1 MEMITLLAAQPALMV
16 GAMTVLGLLVG
27 SFLNVVVYRLPIMVE
42 REWRG
47 DCRALLEL
55 PDDGSTSEAFDLV
68 RPRSRCPHCATPIG
82 ALENIPLLSYL
93 VLGGRCRHCRVA
105 ISKRYPLVEATGGLL
120 GGLAAWRF
128 GYATD
133 ADSTLWLL
141 RALAAACYAWTLVAL
156 ALIDFDTR
164 YLFDNITQPLLWAGL
179 ACSFFGLF
187 APDLGSA
194 VLGAM
199 AGYLSLWSIY
209 WAFKLATGKEGM
221 GYGDFKL
228 LAALGAWLGWQA
240 LPALILLSSVIGA
253 VIGIGA
259 IVSGLTKRGQPIPFG
274 PFLAAAG
281 LVAMFFDEALAGLFR
296 SGASL

>member
-1 MEMITLLAAQPALMV
+1 METLTLLAAQPALMV

-27 SFLNVVVYRLPIMVE
+27 SFLNVVIHRLPVMVE
-42 REWRG
+42 REWRS
-47 DCRALLEL
+47 DCRSLLEL
-55 PDDGSTSEAFDLV
+55 GDGDSPPEPFDLV
-68 RPRSRCPHCATPIG
+68 RPRSRCPKCGTQITAM
-82 ALENIPLLSYL
+82 ENIPLLSYL

-105 ISKRYPLVEATGGLL
+105 ISKRYPLVEASGGLL
-120 GGLAAWRF
+120 GGLAAWHF
-128 GYATD
+128 GFAAD

-141 RALAAACYAWTLVAL
+141 RAFAAACYAWALVAL
-156 ALIDFDTR
+156 ALIDFDTH

-209 WAFKLATGKEGM
+209 WGFKLITGKEGM

-240 LPALILLSSVIGA
+240 LPAVILLSSVIGA
-253 VIGIGA
+253 VVGIGA
-259 IVSGLTKRGQPIPFG
+259 MASGLTKRGEPIPFG

-281 LVAMFFDEALAGLFR
+281 IVAMFFDDAIAGLFQ
-296 SGASL
+296 SGARL